1 MLGSRQSTLQNERF
15 VMKKPNKK
23 IILALSI
30 VCFVFLL
37 TGCGHTAIQDGQTG
51 VLISKG
57 IVSDEFLT
65 AGRHSVAGIG
75 SEIIAINNKIQTIT
89 YDGIIEAQS
98 RDDVIIYASGYGV
111 SFRIGAGEKSVW
123 LIKSVSDYANPIPQ
137 SLVENALK
145 DALLQVEGKNATKR
159 PFVEPIFKE
168 ILQSRLDE
176 YFDYHN
182 GADTSVVTV
191 TSVQAGNLSP
201 EKAFD
206 EELSRGAILA
216 RQKENSILENE
227 LNLIN
232 RQSELELEKMEREAE
247 ADASLYAAQRELE
260 ITKLE
265 IDAKANS
272 LAGIKDE
279 LTPEVLAYLAIEKWD
294 GHLENADLLTEYFE
308 QLILDAQKGNDS

>member
-1 MLGSRQSTLQNERF
+1 
-15 VMKKPNKK
+15 MKKTNKK
-23 IILALSI
+23 AIL
-30 VCFVFLL
+30 VVFTLCL
-37 TGCGHTAIQDGQTG
+37 MLFLAGCGHVTIQDGQTG
-51 VLISKG
+51 VLIEKG
-57 IVSDEFLT
+57 VVNNEFFT
-65 AGRHSVAGIG
+65 AGRHSVVGVEN
-75 SEIIAINNKIQTIT
+75 EIITINNKIQTIKYEGT
-89 YDGIIEAQS
+89 IEAQS
-98 RDDVIIYASGYGV
+98 KDDVIIYASGYGV
-111 SFRIGAGEKSVW
+111 SYRLGAGEKSVW
-123 LIKSVSDYANPIPQ
+123 LVKSVSDYANPIPQ

-182 GADTSVVTV
+182 GADTSIVTV

-216 RQKENSILENE
+216 KQKENAIVEND
-227 LNLIN
+227 LKLIN
-232 RQSELELEKMEREAE
+232 SQSELELAKMERETE

-260 ITKLE
+260 IAQSE
-265 IDAKANS
+265 INAKVSS
-272 LAGIKDE
+272 LDSIKDK

-294 GHLENADLLTEYFE
+294 GHLANDGVLEDYFE
-308 QLILDAQKGNDS
+308 NIIQDSMKEQNGK